1 MQSLPVLL
9 RQSLRSGIH
18 ITRTTGVPTRLQCRP
33 TSPNSFPFRPTSRTF
48 VVCAQRQF
56 RQLPGSYSAN
66 DDKNKGNE
74 EVERVARLVK
84 EAEAPESIPMPGPD
98 AGSAR
103 NANTA
108 STEPPSQSEK
118 QEPEKSTEP
127 QGPGPRE
134 EQGDIA
140 EGAEKGGLP
149 SYLEN
154 RRSKWSKQFST
165 VMDNVQSNVFVAGQ
179 RLNDLTGYSG
189 IEALKNEIHAQG
201 MRHRYGHSE
210 EAMLISDPSP

>member
-1 MQSLPVLL
+1 M
-9 RQSLRSGIH
+9 
-18 ITRTTGVPTRLQCRP
+18 
-33 TSPNSFPFRPTSRTF
+33 
-48 VVCAQRQF
+48 
-56 RQLPGSYSAN
+56 
-66 DDKNKGNE
+66 
-74 EVERVARLVK
+74 ARLVK

-98 AGSAR
+98 AGSAS
-103 NANTA
+103 NANIA
-108 STEPPSQSEK
+108 ATEPSSQSEK
-118 QEPEKSTEP
+118 QENEKP
-127 QGPGPRE
+127 LDQQGPAVRE

-201 MRHRYGHSE
+201 MRHRSGHRE

>member
-1 MQSLPVLL
+1 MQSLPALL

-18 ITRTTGVPTRLQCRP
+18 ITRTTAVPTRLQCRP
-33 TSPNSFPFRPTSRTF
+33 APPSSFPFRPTSRTF
-48 VVCAQRQF
+48 AVCPQCQF

-98 AGSAR
+98 AGRAS
-103 NANTA
+103 NANIA
-108 STEPPSQSEK
+108 ATEPPDQPEK
-118 QEPEKSTEP
+118 QEPERALGQ
-127 QGPGPRE
+127 QGPGARE

-201 MRHRYGHSE
+201 MRHRSGHR
-210 EAMLISDPSP
+210 EAKLMCDLSPL